1 MERNP
6 HHLPHVS
13 LSLWAD
19 HLRRGEHEPAYQV
32 ALAYRDPAFFWR
44 FLMQAC
50 SLGHLGRIDEARAQ
64 VSELLRAKPTFPAR
78 GRFLIGCFIK
88 PDDLRERVVEGL
100 RKAGLTLA

>member
-1 MERNP
+1 
-6 HHLPHVS
+6 
-13 LSLWAD
+13 
-19 HLRRGEHEPAYQV
+19 
-32 ALAYRDPAFFWR
+32 
-44 FLMQAC
+44 MQAC

-64 VSELLRAKPTFPAR
+64 VSELLRAKPSFPAR